1 MSYIS
6 KPGKLSIH
14 HSGNMSVFFQAC
26 TWIYLIFFNFCS
38 LYSWGHSIW
47 KLVSKS
53 HDLVLPLFPPLS
65 KPFHLSVS
73 LCHNI
78 RVSIST
84 CYIMISANIILDTDK
99 LTQLSVSLFHNICV
113 IYIYSLTVI
122 SANIIL
128 DTHTHKLTQLNI
140 SLYHNICVSFIS
152 TCCIVI
158 SNTAHRKLVPQHTC
172 VIYIH
177 LLHHD

>member
-1 MSYIS
+1 MWSCLTCPNQANLTCIT
-6 KPGKLSIH
+6 
-14 HSGNMSVFFQAC
+14 VETCRFFFQAC

-78 RVSIST
+78 RESIST
-84 CYIMISANIILDTDK
+84 YYIMISASIILDTHK
-99 LTQLSVSLFHNICV
+99 LTQLSVSLFHNIYV

-128 DTHTHKLTQLNI
+128 DTHTQTH
-140 SLYHNICVSFIS
+140 
-152 TCCIVI
+152 
-158 SNTAHRKLVPQHTC
+158 TAQHKLVPQHMC
-172 VIYIH
+172 NIYIY
-177 LLHHD
+177 LLYCDLKHSSS

>member
-1 MSYIS
+1 MSTPADTKHCHAPYPKSRRKSCVVKI
-6 KPGKLSIH
+6 LSWRCGH
-14 HSGNMSVFFQAC
+14 VLHVQTRQTFHVSQWKYVGFFFQAC

-65 KPFHLSVS
+65 KPFHLSLS

-84 CYIMISANIILDTDK
+84 CYIIISANIILDTHK

-113 IYIYSLTVI
+113 
-122 SANIIL
+122 
-128 DTHTHKLTQLNI
+128 
-140 SLYHNICVSFIS
+140 SFIS
-152 TCCIVI
+152 T
-158 SNTAHRKLVPQHTC
+158 R
-172 VIYIH
+172 
-177 LLHHD
+177 